1 MNRLLTLYY
10 SLLLLTIVF
19 PSHILA
25 QRWVDIEPAL
35 SSVISITEIEG
46 NLYSIAS
53 TGELGQSTDNGQSW
67 EVINILAENNLPD
80 ILPFSITFFDV
91 NFGLIALRE
100 PFEGK
105 RLLRTLDGGQTWNLI
120 DSNFNDCIGFSS
132 PIDFK
137 RISDS
142 RAIVLQ
148 VSSSN
153 AFVTDDRGE
162 SWICYDSISHVGL
175 ISVSHIHNENEWYR
189 NGNGGIFKTID
200 AGETWN
206 KILQKDIFDY
216 QVKTNGEIY
225 ALSFR
230 STEPGGYY
238 TLYRSEDD
246 FQSYDSIP
254 LMIDEDIDINL
265 FVLPDESSIYL
276 HTTKDEIYLSEDDGQ
291 NFEFVQEL
299 SNYPLKKDFINDTW
313 YLSGRGL
320 WRFDETATSLDD
332 VFDIEYLHTYPNP
345 STKTLH
351 IDSEEFESY
360 QLMNTQG
367 IIVKFGMLQQ
377 PTINIESL
385 PSGLYYLS
393 LINGV
398 NTIIEEVIKY

>member
-1 MNRLLTLYY
+1 
-10 SLLLLTIVF
+10 
-19 PSHILA
+19 LA